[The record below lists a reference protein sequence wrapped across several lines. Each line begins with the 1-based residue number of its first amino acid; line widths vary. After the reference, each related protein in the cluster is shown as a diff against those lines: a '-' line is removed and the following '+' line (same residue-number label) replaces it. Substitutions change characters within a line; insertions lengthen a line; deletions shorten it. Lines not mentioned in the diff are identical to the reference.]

1 MKRNN
6 QSLSNSSSKK
16 SKKEESEEDVEDEVE
31 EDSEKSEEAVEDE
44 GDQDEEEEGDSET
57 DDIEGE
63 LDTIWLNY
71 HEFHSDNLPIL
82 LNSTST
88 RKKTIDNYVAPENI
102 RNTTYRSKD
111 FPAGIWITSSGKLDV
126 NDPRSGIYKC
136 LAQKSQKLVEEP
148 ISDSDSDASE
158 QEEEE
163 ETSSEDDW
171 DAEVDDKEKLNISES
186 EKKAIAVE
194 KLKKSAS
201 EMDAHFVFQQ
211 KSKQNQ
217 IRTRT
222 LMDATQILVE
232 DWENLKKK
240 SKDLKMNFESS
251 LHCEVPVFQMIFTKK
266 TAPKPIK
273 CNFDCKELILRCQCF
288 DTFATLPE
296 YVTHLKTSH

>member
-16 SKKEESEEDVEDEVE
+16 SKVEEEVEVEVEDVEEESEDSKEPDE
-31 EDSEKSEEAVEDE
+31 SEDE
-44 GDQDEEEEGDSET
+44 GDQEEEGDSET
-57 DDIEGE
+57 DDIDGE

-71 HEFHSDNLPIL
+71 HEYHSDNLPIL

-111 FPAGIWITSSGKLDV
+111 FPAGIWITSSGKLDI

-136 LAQKSQKLVEEP
+136 LSQKTKKSEEP
-148 ISDSDSDASE
+148 GSESESDASE
-158 QEEEE
+158 EEQEE

-240 SKDLKMNFESS
+240 SKDLKMKFESS
-251 LHCEVPVFQMIFTKK
+251 LHCEVPVFEMIFTKK